1 MKLDHAALARICGIA
16 EAAGR
21 EIMAVYATDFE
32 TWDKKDASPITQA
45 DLRADAVIR
54 EGLETSFPDVFI
66 WSEESSS
73 KSASV
78 PQTFFLVDPLD
89 GTREF
94 LKRNGEFTVNIALI
108 HQGEAVAGVVYAPV
122 PGEMFYAARSLGAWK
137 RGPDGAEA
145 PLKTSG
151 IAPTQALRVIASRS
165 HADDMQTTWLA
176 KLSQDQSFHAA
187 GSSLKFCRL
196 AEGEADLYP
205 RFSPTSQWDTAA
217 GQAVLQQAGGAVL
230 GADRQPLR
238 YGLELPVTN
247 PFFVALGDPTL
258 ALPEFPTKVS

>member
-1 MKLDHAALARICGIA
+1 MKLDRAGLDRICSIA
-16 EAAGR
+16 EAAGG

-32 TWDKKDASPITQA
+32 SWSKNDASPITQA

-54 EGLETSFPDVFI
+54 QGLESLFPDVFI
-66 WSEESSS
+66 WSEESAS
-73 KSASV
+73 KSAAV

-108 HQGEAVAGVVYAPV
+108 HQGEAVAGVVYAPAL
-122 PGEMFYAARSLGAWK
+122 GEFFYAARSLGAWK
-137 RGPDGAEA
+137 RPQGGAET
-145 PLKTSG
+145 PLKTAG
-151 IAPTQALRVIASRS
+151 IEPTQALRVIASRS
-165 HADDMQTTWLA
+165 HADDSQTAWLA
-176 KLSQDQSFHAA
+176 KLPQDQSFHAA

-205 RFSPTSQWDTAA
+205 RFAPTSQWDTAA
-217 GQAVLQQAGGAVL
+217 GQAVLQMAGGAVL

-238 YGLELPVTN
+238 YGMELPVLN
-247 PFFVALGDPTL
+247 PYFVALGDPTL
-258 ALPEFPTKVS
+258 SLPEFPTKVA